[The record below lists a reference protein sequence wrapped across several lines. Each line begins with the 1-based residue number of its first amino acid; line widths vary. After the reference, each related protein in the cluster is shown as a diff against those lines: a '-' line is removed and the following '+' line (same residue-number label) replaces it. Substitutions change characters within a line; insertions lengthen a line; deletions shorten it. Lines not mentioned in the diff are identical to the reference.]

1 MPTTAAPLVAG
12 GIPAVTDVKQIRL
25 NGIDTPYRD
34 SGSGP
39 VIVFVHGAYI
49 GGAVWNDTIANL
61 DGFRCIAPTFAMGAH
76 CAPTNGADV
85 STRATVGRIL
95 ELLDALDLRDVTL
108 VGNDT
113 GGGLCLATIG
123 ASHSAV
129 SRIARLV
136 LTNCDSYEHFPPE
149 GFAKITQICAKKP
162 KLGGFILKMLSTGR
176 GRRFFINSVCATP
189 PSASTSAAIF
199 ECFGKNKAVVRE
211 AVAFSATIEP
221 SVTLETAHA
230 IPAFSKPVL
239 IAWGDQDE
247 ALFPMSHAER
257 LAADFSNAKLKV
269 IPGAKAYVMVDKPKE
284 LASEI
289 AAFIRN

>member
-1 MPTTAAPLVAG
+1 
-12 GIPAVTDVKQIRL
+12 
-25 NGIDTPYRD
+25 
-34 SGSGP
+34 
-39 VIVFVHGAYI
+39 
-49 GGAVWNDTIANL
+49 
-61 DGFRCIAPTFAMGAH
+61 MGAH

-176 GRRFFINSVCATP
+176 GRRFFLKSVCTTP

-269 IPGAKAYVMVDKPKE
+269 IPGAKAYVMVDKPKG
-284 LASEI
+284 LGPWILSSHLFKMSALYSMI
-289 AAFIRN
+289 RGGPTTSLPKQSAKAKSSDSAGWFSTLLVAAECSVTAKAK